1 MAIRLVNRADDIGS
15 SLIAN
20 EAIIDAH
27 TDGTVTNTSLMVPA
41 PHFMDAAERLKKCP
55 SLEVGIHA
63 TITDEWDTPRWGPV
77 LPATEVPSIV
87 YDDGTFFKNC
97 VELWER
103 FGDESKRPSNDEIIK
118 EISEQI
124 RLARAAGLEP
134 KYMDTHMGFDWFHG
148 LSERLAEL
156 CAREGLI
163 YANDLAIQ
171 RLPQIE
177 GDFADPI
184 DALVASLHACEDGND
199 YLLVAHPAYARGD
212 MVDMSIRG
220 SAPGVMAA
228 SRDGERRRFM
238 DQRVKDAIAEKGIEC
253 VPYSVVAQ

>member
-41 PHFMDAAERLKKCP
+41 PHFKDAAERLKACP

-77 LPATEVPSIV
+77 LPVAEVPSIV
-87 YDDGTFFKNC
+87 YDDGTFYKNC
-97 VELWER
+97 VELWGR
-103 FGDESKRPSNDEIIK
+103 YGDETTRPSNDEIIK
-118 EISEQI
+118 EITEQI
-124 RLARAAGLEP
+124 RLARAAGLDP

-148 LSERLAEL
+148 LADRLAEL
-156 CAREGLI
+156 CDSEGMI
-163 YANDLAIQ
+163 YANNLKIN
-171 RLPQIE
+171 RLPQVE
-177 GDFADPI
+177 GAFEDPI
-184 DALVASLHACEDGND
+184 DGLVASLLACEDNTD

-220 SAPGVMAA
+220 SAPGFMAE